1 MDQPARTSSIML
13 VTVDGSNLDSAMLF
27 VRQFYAHFN
36 YPFEQNRKREVLAQF
51 IADQSLGRV
60 WLIEQAGVAVGYAIV
75 AFSFSLE
82 LNGRVAFID
91 ELFIDS
97 ASRSNGIGVSVL
109 AEIESWCASVGIITL
124 RIEAEVSNERASA
137 LYLRCGYV
145 EQHRRLLTKIHS
157 EQHR

>member
-13 VTVDGSNLDSAMLF
+13 VTVDGSNLDSAMPF
-27 VRQFYAHFN
+27 VRQFYEHFN

-51 IADQSLGRV
+51 IADQSLGRA

-75 AFSFSLE
+75 AFSFALE

-91 ELFIDS
+91 EIFIDS
-97 ASRSNGIGVSVL
+97 ASRSNGIGLSVL

-145 EQHRRLLTKIHS
+145 EQHRRLLTKIHR